1 MKSTASDFNP
11 LYHDWPFIDALP
23 MMIWVL
29 DGHGSRTS
37 PNQAARKFFGIP
49 NSCPTAQDWAQSV
62 HPDDLDACVNTLKSA
77 IAEDQPIEVQYR
89 IRRTTTEYQQI
100 IERGIRLPE
109 INGNPDR
116 YLLISEDVTH
126 QQTALELRTKVAC
139 LTAILEASPDYI
151 SITNANGGELFLN
164 TAGQELIGIETAND
178 PNKVISE
185 RHPEWARE
193 ILIEAIPVAIRD
205 GIWKGESSL
214 LQSTGKE
221 IAVCQ
226 TILAHPNPQGSI
238 ECFSTI
244 IRDLSD
250 RKKHEVNL
258 IEQTNLHAAAIR
270 ASGQVLFDWNSTTN
284 EIAYDGDLER
294 MLGYTPSEMAGGL
307 ATLRKLIHPEHLRS
321 FDSEIHRVTGTR
333 DPFHLEFLVCH
344 KDASYRAIRAQG
356 HFFLDRTGQIGRMIG
371 FLSDISHQ
379 RNAQEALEQT
389 QATLE
394 TRVEQR
400 TSELAEAYAIIKDQ
414 AIEQETIANLGRQA
428 LRGVALSNLIKE
440 SSEAVRK
447 VLHADYCSVLQ
458 VQPSQDELLATG
470 QSGWPD
476 PDICLEVPLG
486 NRSQSG
492 FTLEIRRPVIVTDM
506 ATETRFSPSESVISH
521 GVVSSASVVIGSDDR
536 AFGVLA
542 VFSKNPRDFNPQAI
556 HFLQSIANVLAEA
569 IRREHDD
576 VFIRYAHKKSMV
588 ANRTKAEF
596 LSSMSHEL
604 RTPLN
609 VIFGFTQLLQLD
621 RPTPSQLESIEHIA
635 KAGKHLLTL
644 IDELLEIAGPKNQE
658 APAPSGQISQTLD
671 STALPSV
678 AILYIEDQPLNQRL
692 VERIL
697 QPYTQYRLISSTL
710 GADGIE
716 SAKKHRPDLI
726 LLDLNLPDMRGDE
739 VLHQLKA
746 DPTTRHIPVVMVSA
760 DAMQGRSDQ
769 LRQQGASA
777 YISKPYKVTELLET
791 IIETLTPS
799 PHSLD

>member
-1 MKSTASDFNP
+1 MKSTAADFNP
-11 LYHDWPFIDALP
+11 LHHDWPFIDALP

-29 DGHGSRTS
+29 DAHGSRTS
-37 PNQAARKFFGIP
+37 PNQAARKFFGTP
-49 NSCPTAQDWAQSV
+49 NSSPTAQDWAQSV

-77 IAEDQPIEVQYR
+77 IAEGQPIEIKYR
-89 IRRTTTEYQQI
+89 IRQTTTDYRQI
-100 IERGIRLPE
+100 IERGIRLPG

-139 LTAILEASPDYI
+139 LTAILEASTDYI
-151 SITNANGGELFLN
+151 SITNANGEELFLN
-164 TAGQELIGIETAND
+164 TAGQELIGIETANA
-178 PNKVISE
+178 PNKVIAE

-205 GIWKGESSL
+205 GIWKGESAL
-214 LQSTGKE
+214 LHSTGKE

-250 RKKHEVNL
+250 RKKHEVDL

-400 TSELAEAYAIIKDQ
+400 TSELADAYAIIKDQ

-506 ATETRFSPSESVISH
+506 ATETRFSPSKSVISH

-658 APAPSGQISQTLD
+658 APIPSGQIAQTLD
-671 STALPSV
+671 STTLPSV

>member
-1 MKSTASDFNP
+1 MKSVASDFNP
-11 LYHDWPFIDALP
+11 IHHDWAFIDALP
-23 MMIWVL
+23 MMIWGL
-29 DGHGSRTS
+29 DFNGGRTS
-37 PNQAARKFFGIP
+37 PNHAARNFFGTP
-49 NSCPTAQDWAQSV
+49 NSCPTAQDWAQLV
-62 HPDDLDACVNTLKSA
+62 HPDDLDVCTKTLKTA
-77 IAEDQPIEVQYR
+77 IAEHQPIEIEYR
-89 IRRTTTEYQQI
+89 IRRTATDYRRI
-100 IERGIRLPE
+100 IERGLRLSG
-109 INGNPDR
+109 INGNPDS

-126 QQTALELRTKVAC
+126 KQTEIELRSEVAC
-139 LTAILEASPDYI
+139 LKSILEASTDYI
-151 SITNANGGELFLN
+151 SLTNANGDEFFLN
-164 TAGQELIGIETAND
+164 TAGRELLGIDKARY
-178 PNKVISE
+178 PSKVVVE
-185 RHPEWARE
+185 RHPEWAKE
-193 ILIEAIPVAIRD
+193 ILIEAIPAAIRD
-205 GIWKGESSL
+205 GRWKGESAL
-214 LQSTGKE
+214 LHSTGKE
-221 IAVCQ
+221 IAVSQ
-226 TILAHPNPQGSI
+226 TLLAHPNAQGSI
-238 ECFSTI
+238 EYFSTI

-250 RKKHEVNL
+250 RKRHEVDL

-307 ATLRKLIHPEHLRS
+307 ATLRKLIHPENLRS

-344 KDASYRAIRAQG
+344 KDSNYRAIRAQG

-371 FLSDISHQ
+371 FLSDISNQ
-379 RNAQEALEQT
+379 RNAQETLEQT

-394 TRVEQR
+394 TRVKQR

-428 LRGVALSNLIKE
+428 LRGGTLSNLIKE
-440 SSEAVRK
+440 SSDAVRK

-458 VQPSQDELLATG
+458 VQPNQDELIATG

-492 FTLEIRRPVIVTDM
+492 FTLETRCPVIVTDM
-506 ATETRFSPSESVISH
+506 ATETRFSPSQSVITH

-542 VFSKNPRDFNPQAI
+542 VFSKDRRNFNVQAI

-621 RPTPSQLESIEHIA
+621 RPTPSQVESIEHIA

-644 IDELLEIAGPKNQE
+644 IDELLEIAGPNIHDFDIH
-658 APAPSGQISQTLD
+658 SGQVAQTLD
-671 STALPSV
+671 STALPNV
-678 AILYIEDQPLNQRL
+678 TILYIEDQPLNQRL

-710 GADGIE
+710 GAEGIE

-739 VLHQLKA
+739 VLTQLKA
-746 DPTTRHIPVVMVSA
+746 DLTTRNIPVVMVSA

-777 YISKPYKVTELLET
+777 YISKPYKVTELLDTIKET
-791 IIETLTPS
+791 IILGSHPI
-799 PHSLD
+799 D

>member
-1 MKSTASDFNP
+1 MKSTAADFNP
-11 LYHDWPFIDALP
+11 LHHDWPFIDALP

-29 DGHGSRTS
+29 DAHGSRTS
-37 PNQAARKFFGIP
+37 PNQAARKFFGTP
-49 NSCPTAQDWAQSV
+49 NSSPTAQDWAQSV

-77 IAEDQPIEVQYR
+77 IAEGQPIEIKYR
-89 IRRTTTEYQQI
+89 IRQTTTDYRQI

-109 INGNPDR
+109 IAENPHR

-126 QQTALELRTKVAC
+126 QQTAIELRSKIAC
-139 LTAILEASPDYI
+139 LTSILEASTDYI
-151 SITNANGGELFLN
+151 SLTNANGEELFLN
-164 TAGQELIGIETAND
+164 TAGQRLIGIETAND
-178 PNKVISE
+178 PSTVMAE

-193 ILIEAIPVAIRD
+193 ILLEAIPSAIRD
-205 GIWKGESSL
+205 GIWKGESAL
-214 LQSTGKE
+214 LHSSGKE

-226 TILAHPNPQGSI
+226 TLLAHPSPQGSI

-250 RKKHEVNL
+250 RKRHEVDL

-270 ASGQVLFDWNSTTN
+270 ASGQVLFNWNSTTN
-284 EIAYDGDLER
+284 DISYDGDLER

-307 ATLRKLIHPEHLRS
+307 ATLRKLIHPEHLQS
-321 FDSEIHRVTGTR
+321 FDSEIHRVTDTR
-333 DPFHLEFLVCH
+333 DSFHLEFLVCH
-344 KDASYRAIRAQG
+344 QDSNYRAIRAQG

-394 TRVEQR
+394 ARVNQR

-428 LRGVALSNLIKE
+428 LRGGTLSNLIKE
-440 SSEAVRK
+440 SSEAVQK

-458 VQPSQDELLATG
+458 VQPSQDELIATE

-476 PDICLEVPLG
+476 PDICLKVPLG

-506 ATETRFSPSESVISH
+506 ATETRFSPSPSVISH
-521 GVVSSASVVIGSDDR
+521 GVTSSASVIIGADDR

-542 VFSKNPRDFNPQAI
+542 VFSKDRRDFNPKAI

-658 APAPSGQISQTLD
+658 APIPSGQIAQTLD
-671 STALPSV
+671 STTLPSV

-760 DAMQGRSDQ
+760 DAMPGRSDQ